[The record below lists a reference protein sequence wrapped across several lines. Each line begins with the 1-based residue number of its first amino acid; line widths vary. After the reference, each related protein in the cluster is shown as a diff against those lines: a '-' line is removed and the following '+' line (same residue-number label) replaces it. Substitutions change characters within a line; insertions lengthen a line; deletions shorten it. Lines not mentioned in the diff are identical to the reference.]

1 MGPSNHH
8 HGPFGGVINTVEMA
22 AMEKVE
28 KAAEG
33 RVMSVPHEMLKDWVT
48 EDHGIKIAEDAEW
61 TNQEIGLGLLA
72 GIILLWTGWT
82 AYNHFT
88 NLEEDD
94 SSSSEEE

>member
-1 MGPSNHH
+1 MGPSNQH

-28 KAAEG
+28 KEAEG
-33 RVMSVPHEMLKDWVT
+33 RVMSVPHEMLKEWVT

-61 TNQEIGLGLLA
+61 TNKEIGLGLLA

-82 AYNHFT
+82 AYKHFT
-88 NLEEDD
+88 DLEEDD
-94 SSSSEEE
+94 TSS